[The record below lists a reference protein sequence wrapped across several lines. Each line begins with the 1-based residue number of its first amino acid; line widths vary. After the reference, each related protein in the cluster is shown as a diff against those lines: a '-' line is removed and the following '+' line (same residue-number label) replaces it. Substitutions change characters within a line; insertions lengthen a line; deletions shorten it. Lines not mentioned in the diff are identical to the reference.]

1 MNSHHYHKFKH
12 HVLQTYQCIV
22 LHENIKNYQNAC
34 FPDDS
39 RYKVIK
45 NCLSNMLIVEK
56 RCPVAI
62 LFVNIS
68 LATVTSSMV
77 TSSKLNVENSAK
89 AWYVNKTYSYRSLKF
104 EINKS
109 NQRIL

>member
-1 MNSHHYHKFKH
+1 MKF
-12 HVLQTYQCIV
+12 
-22 LHENIKNYQNAC
+22 
-34 FPDDS
+34 
-39 RYKVIK
+39 
-45 NCLSNMLIVEK
+45 LSIEK

-68 LATVTSSMV
+68 LATVTSSTV

-89 AWYVNKTYSYRSLKF
+89 AWYIEETHCYRLLKF